1 MHEIELK
8 FQIAPAARET
18 LRLALATPEARTT
31 RLRALYYDTPDLR
44 LATAGMALRLR
55 LEGERWVQTF
65 KAPGG
70 DALRRLEHEVQLDDD
85 AVAAGAR
92 LDVSR
97 HANNPAGAV
106 LDTALGDG
114 AAALKVIFETD
125 VSRCHRVV
133 RHAGADIEL
142 ALDVG
147 VVRAGAD
154 ELALHEIEFELV
166 DGPVAGLLDLARL
179 WVGRYQLWLDV
190 RSKAER
196 GYLLAHG
203 MSVASATRAKAPR
216 LRDGESPER
225 ALRRVVESCLDHIL
239 PNAAALAAGLADN
252 DHVQQAHVGLHSL
265 LEALVPSTVDLPAGV
280 DGNCQEVLADLCAK
294 VDLALVS
301 AADRTSTPS
310 PSQLAQSAP
319 SVAGNRTTS
328 DAARDNAGAAMRA
341 SSSGALWLDLLAFAH
356 PQPQAINYPIAG
368 VPERGR
374 TIEVAPGV
382 HWIRM
387 PLPFRLDH
395 INLWA
400 IDDTDGWA
408 LVDTGIRTDETMQ
421 TWRALFANQ
430 TDTRSLS
437 RVFVTHM
444 HPDHVGMA
452 GWLTR
457 KFKVR
462 LWMTR
467 LEYLTCRVIVSDTGR
482 EAPSDGIDFYRR
494 AGWSEAAIETY
505 RVRFGNFG
513 NMIHALPDSFR
524 ALHHGEEF
532 AIGKHL
538 WRVIVG
544 NGHSP
549 EHACLYCPELKLF
562 ISGDQVLPRISSNVS
577 VYPLEPDTNPMAD
590 WLDSLARIKRE
601 VPDDV
606 LVLPSHNECF
616 TGLHARIE
624 ALQAD
629 QQAVMTRL
637 RAALA
642 EPRRAI
648 DVFEALF
655 KRPIGERDVHLLSMA
670 TGESLA
676 CL

>member
-1 MHEIELK
+1 MDKH
-8 FQIAPAARET
+8 P
-18 LRLALATPEARTT
+18 
-31 RLRALYYDTPDLR
+31 
-44 LATAGMALRLR
+44 
-55 LEGERWVQTF
+55 
-65 KAPGG
+65 
-70 DALRRLEHEVQLDDD
+70 
-85 AVAAGAR
+85 
-92 LDVSR
+92 
-97 HANNPAGAV
+97 
-106 LDTALGDG
+106 
-114 AAALKVIFETD
+114 
-125 VSRCHRVV
+125 
-133 RHAGADIEL
+133 
-142 ALDVG
+142 
-147 VVRAGAD
+147 
-154 ELALHEIEFELV
+154 
-166 DGPVAGLLDLARL
+166 
-179 WVGRYQLWLDV
+179 
-190 RSKAER
+190 
-196 GYLLAHG
+196 
-203 MSVASATRAKAPR
+203 SAI
-216 LRDGESPER
+216 
-225 ALRRVVESCLDHIL
+225 C
-239 PNAAALAAGLADN
+239 
-252 DHVQQAHVGLHSL
+252 
-265 LEALVPSTVDLPAGV
+265 
-280 DGNCQEVLADLCAK
+280 
-294 VDLALVS
+294 
-301 AADRTSTPS
+301 
-310 PSQLAQSAP
+310 
-319 SVAGNRTTS
+319 
-328 DAARDNAGAAMRA
+328 
-341 SSSGALWLDLLAFAH
+341 
-356 PQPQAINYPIAG
+356 YPIAG
-368 VPERGR
+368 VPERGH

-421 TWRALFANQ
+421 TWRMLFANQ
-430 TDTRSLS
+430 PDARSLS

-467 LEYLTCRVIVSDTGR
+467 LEYLTCRVIVGDTGR

-513 NMIHALPDSFR
+513 NMVHALPDSFR

-532 AIGKHL
+532 HIGKHL

-544 NGHSP
+544 SGHSP
-549 EHACLYCPELKLF
+549 EHACLYCPELELF

-616 TGLHARIE
+616 TGLHARID
-624 ALQAD
+624 ALLAD
-629 QQAVMTRL
+629 QQAVMARL
-637 RAALA
+637 RVALS
-642 EPRRAI
+642 EPRRAV

-655 KRPIGERDVHLLSMA
+655 KRNIGERDVNLLSMA

-676 CL
+676 CLHWLMQRGDVVCRRDDAGVDWYRLQVA